1 MNSLAFILSPLAL
14 LLPAVAVGVP
24 EAAVRE
30 EEAAH
35 AAADTASPQMGL
47 QSSAAAP
54 FRILDNARKPPTEN
68 QVRIEQRV
76 IIRIAPSSPRTV
88 ARSMDRIAEDTNKFE
103 EERVGD
109 CVPIASIAAV
119 QPANNNRLLLF
130 MRDRRVLSA
139 ALERTCNSEDY
150 YLGFYVE
157 RSEDGQL
164 CSRRDKLQS
173 RAGASCRFTR
183 LSRLVAERD

>member
-1 MNSLAFILSPLAL
+1 MNSFAFLLAPLAL
-14 LLPAVAVGVP
+14 LLPAVAAGLPDASTPQSETARATP
-24 EAAVRE
+24 EAESAPVGLE
-30 EEAAH
+30 
-35 AAADTASPQMGL
+35 SP
-47 QSSAAAP
+47 AAAP
-54 FRILDNARKPPTEN
+54 FRVLDNARKTPTEN

-76 IIRIAPSSPRTV
+76 IVRIAPSSPRTV
-88 ARSMDRIAEDTNKFE
+88 ARSMDRIAEDTDRFE

-109 CVPIASIAAV
+109 CVPIGAIAAV
-119 QPANNNRLLLF
+119 QPANNNRLLFF

-139 ALERTCNSEDY
+139 ALERSCNSEDY

-157 RSEDGQL
+157 RSGDGQL

-173 RAGASCRFTR
+173 RAGASCRFTK

>member
-1 MNSLAFILSPLAL
+1 MNSLVALLSPLAL
-14 LLPAVAVGVP
+14 LLPAVAVGVHETSGP
-24 EAAVRE
+24 QNEVARTAPRTESLPVGLENPAAE
-30 EEAAH
+30 
-35 AAADTASPQMGL
+35 
-47 QSSAAAP
+47 P
-54 FRILDNARKPPTEN
+54 FRVLDNARRPPTEN

-88 ARSMDRIAEDTNKFE
+88 ARSMNRIADDTDRFE

-109 CVPIASIAAV
+109 CVPIGGIAAV

-139 ALERTCNSEDY
+139 ALERSCNSEDY

-157 RSEDGQL
+157 RSGDGQL

-173 RAGASCRFTR
+173 RAGASCRFTK

>member
-1 MNSLAFILSPLAL
+1 M
-14 LLPAVAVGVP
+14 
-24 EAAVRE
+24 VRQS
-30 EEAAH
+30 EAAH
-35 AAADTASPQMGL
+35 TTPEPDSPPVGL
-47 QSSAAAP
+47 DSPAAAP
-54 FRILDNARKPPTEN
+54 FRVLDDARKPPTEN

-88 ARSMDRIAEDTNKFE
+88 ARSMDRIAADTDRFE

-109 CVPIASIAAV
+109 CVPIGSIAAV

-139 ALERTCNSEDY
+139 ALERSCNSEDY

-157 RSEDGQL
+157 RSGDGQL
-164 CSRRDKLQS
+164 CTRRDKLQS
-173 RAGASCRFTR
+173 RAGASCHFTK

>member
-1 MNSLAFILSPLAL
+1 
-14 LLPAVAVGVP
+14 VP
-24 EAAVRE
+24 DAAAPRSE
-30 EEAAH
+30 SAH
-35 AAADTASPQMGL
+35 ATPETENAPLGL
-47 QSSAAAP
+47 QRAGAAP
-54 FRILDNARKPPTEN
+54 FRALDNARKTPTEN

-76 IIRIAPSSPRTV
+76 IVRIAPSSPRTV
-88 ARSMDRIAEDTNKFE
+88 ARSMDRIARDTDRFE
-103 EERVGD
+103 EERIGD
-109 CVPIASIAAV
+109 CVPIGSIAAV

-139 ALERTCNSEDY
+139 ALERSCNSEDY

-157 RSEDGQL
+157 RSGDGQL

-183 LSRLVAERD
+183 LSRLVAERE